1 MNGATQKMVQNVING
16 TTPPV
21 QATKAIQDGNGDNIV
36 NTYAKQN
43 GNYPN
48 MTVGNA
54 TSADTASQATQAT
67 QDGSGNNIVNT
78 YATKTELTEGL
89 AGKQPTGNYA
99 LQNGSYPDMTVGN
112 ATNAGQV
119 AFSLTFG
126 EKTYDGSSAQ
136 QITAEDLG
144 LGAAY
149 KPQGS
154 IAFADLPTPSASN
167 LGYMWNITDSFTTDS
182 RFVEG
187 AGLSYSAG
195 TNVGVIQSGSAYYLD
210 VFGNFVDLSNYAQ
223 INGTYSGMTV
233 GNATNATNATNAANA
248 TNASSANKVAN
259 PLTIVVDGVSTEY
272 DGSSAETV
280 NITSGGAAT
289 GINISIPTTKWTSN
303 SATLTAS
310 DYPDIAEVT
319 ASSIVQ
325 FYGADSSAAAIITN
339 DVALSSQGAGTLTF
353 SCATAPSA
361 AITGLIIIL

>member
-1 MNGATQKMVQNVING
+1 MNGATQKMVQNIING

-21 QATKAIQDGNGDNIV
+21 QATKALQDGNGDNIV
-36 NTYAKQN
+36 STYAKQN

-67 QDGSGNNIVNT
+67 QDGIGNNIVNT
-78 YATKTELTEGL
+78 YATKTELNEGL
-89 AGKQPTGNYA
+89 AGKQPLGNYA

-112 ATNAGQV
+112 ATSAGQV

-167 LGYMWNITDSFTTDS
+167 LGYMWDITDSFTTDS

-233 GNATNATNATNAANA
+233 GNATNATNAANA
-248 TNASSANKVAN
+248 TSASTANKVAN
-259 PLTIVVDGVSTEY
+259 ALTIVVNGESTEF
-272 DGSSAETV
+272 DGSAAET
-280 NITSGGAAT
+280 ITISSGAGAT
-289 GINISIPTTKWTSN
+289 GINISIPTTKWTN
-303 SATLTAS
+303 GSATLTAS
-310 DYPDIAEVT
+310 DYPGIAEVT

-361 AITGLIIIL
+361 VITGLIIIL